1 MERAPGGRGS
11 FWQQTEVSLLP
22 STLLSSTQNL
32 LPSLFST
39 RAERLTVCHLQSR
52 DFIIC
57 STRPSLAQTLRSSVC
72 SHSTRSFPPAATLG
86 SCFQSPED
94 LPATFQA
101 APDPRIGPLRAPQW
115 GPHRLPG
122 WGRGVAQRAGKPQPW
137 ATDRAVSASVRPAPD
152 HHTVSNYRH
161 LQLSAGSFQPPGPL
175 ALDPSWKSVSSP
187 CSCSGSSTHSDEG
200 LLPPGLPGRS
210 EPRQQTPYPFTV
222 PSLSHTLAPQ
232 GVLPRIPS
240 QINYLHLD
248 TALREIYL
256 R

>member
-57 STRPSLAQTLRSSVC
+57 STHPSLAQTLRSRVC

-101 APDPRIGPLRAPQW
+101 GPDPRIGPLRAPQW

-122 WGRGVAQRAGKPQPW
+122 WGRGVAQRAGKPQPR

-161 LQLSAGSFQPPGPL
+161 LQLSAGSFRPPGCL
-175 ALDPSWKSVSSP
+175 GLDPGWKSVSAP
-187 CSCSGSSTHSDEG
+187 CSCSGSNTHSDRG
-200 LLPPGLPGRS
+200 APSTRAPWQVRA
-210 EPRQQTPYPFTV
+210 QATNPFTV